1 MGKYDK
7 TLLKVL
13 PDEKHVASFLQSGE
27 VGQIVGL
34 FLKRNESFVLFYL
47 KDEPAKDETKKAVPV
62 KVPRKE

>member
-1 MGKYDK
+1 MGKYYK

-13 PDEKHVASFLQSGE
+13 PDERHLAAFLQSGE

-62 KVPRKE
+62 KAPRKE